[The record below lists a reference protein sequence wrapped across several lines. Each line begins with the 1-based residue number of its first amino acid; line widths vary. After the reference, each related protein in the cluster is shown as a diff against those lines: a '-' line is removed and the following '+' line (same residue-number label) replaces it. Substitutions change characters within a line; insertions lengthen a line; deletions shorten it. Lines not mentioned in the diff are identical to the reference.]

1 MYTAWSAENPAVCA
15 PSAWRRPEE
24 KRRERLP
31 AAGQKLVCLVCVFF
45 EKFGKKELTSVEES
59 GIVSK
64 LSGTRRSG
72 RRQGRK
78 NFARSEKSA

>member
-1 MYTAWSAENPAVCA
+1 MSLAG
-15 PSAWRRPEE
+15 PE
-24 KRRERLP
+24 K
-31 AAGQKLVCLVCVFF
+31 KWK
-45 EKFGKKELTSVEES
+45 KFGKKELTSVEES

-64 LSGTRRSG
+64 LSGARRSG